1 MPNVVKTIF
10 ASLITLK
17 GPGVHRYMMKL
28 ADRFPLEDLPRANSL
43 RGTLVLSEELPAR
56 PPRLDNLA
64 PSSLPNVLG
73 RQGYVPGGEIV
84 KSQLTG
90 ALFVVAPL
98 MLTSG
103 TGSPVRTLALVP
115 LS

>member
-1 MPNVVKTIF
+1 
-10 ASLITLK
+10 
-17 GPGVHRYMMKL
+17 MMKL